1 VTRNFPA
8 AVTVTRSRHP
18 VEGRELAVLGR
29 MLRHGQPELLLVFPD
44 GAKRLVPESWT
55 DAVPQEGNEP
65 GTLGAA
71 ADLLALSV
79 LISALPA
86 SSQPD
91 REQAARK
98 PPAREDDRAA
108 CSAQSAARRGSGATA
123 GADQPATGGKS
134 HRGHH
139 AAGRPDRQD
148 AGRRGGGGR
157 R

>member
-1 VTRNFPA
+1 MTGRFPA
-8 AVTVTRSRHP
+8 AVTVTRPRHP
-18 VEGRELAVLGR
+18 AEGRELAVLGR
-29 MLRHGQPELLLVFPD
+29 MRRHGQPELLLVFPD

-55 DAVPQEGNEP
+55 DAVPQEEAGP

-71 ADLLALSV
+71 TDLLALSV
-79 LISALPA
+79 LISALCA
-86 SSQPD
+86 RGREE

-123 GADQPATGGKS
+123 GAGQPATGGRS
-134 HRGHH
+134 HEGCR
-139 AAGRPDRQD
+139 AAGGPDRQD
-148 AGRRGGGGR
+148 AGREGGR